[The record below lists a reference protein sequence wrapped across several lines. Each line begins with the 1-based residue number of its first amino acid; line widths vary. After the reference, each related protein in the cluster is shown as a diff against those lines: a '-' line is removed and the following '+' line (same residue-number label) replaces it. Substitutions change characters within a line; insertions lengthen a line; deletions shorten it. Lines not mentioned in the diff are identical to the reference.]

1 MNLTGK
7 PEILYFNIN
16 FVNWIILVTKEKKI
30 KMILIVVASEFKK
43 VKLNLNYI
51 LKNNMELL
59 T

>member
-1 MNLTGK
+1 MIFQLKFCELNHLSNK
-7 PEILYFNIN
+7 R
-16 FVNWIILVTKEKKI
+16 KKI

-43 VKLNLNYI
+43 VKLNLNYV